1 MRSLRRASR
10 RESGGGSVRG
20 RYFLL
25 LFSLIAVALGAW
37 QLWGHVGRTVPPE
50 TGNLVRNEADD
61 ASTAPTAVD
70 EGGLFPPVSAAHGP
84 TILHARP
91 PRTRPIA
98 RPRPVVSSPQRL
110 QPPREPRPEGRPEPA
125 PPLSSVATASP
136 ATESGSGHEIAQETG
151 DSASP
156 DSTAAGSHEVSP
168 SQPAADTASSPPL
181 IPVVPPRLTPP
192 RVIDTAGIGYPGEA
206 FHLTLRRQDL
216 GPELAVEGAEGTVV
230 LRVLISADG
239 VARSVDVAASSGS
252 PVLDQ
257 AAAAA
262 VRRWRFTPATRNAVP
277 INAYAVLRIRYI
289 VR

>member
-1 MRSLRRASR
+1 MR
-10 RESGGGSVRG
+10 GQ
-20 RYFLL
+20 YFLL
-25 LFSLIAVALGAW
+25 LFSLVAVALGGW
-37 QLWGHVGRTVPPE
+37 QLWGHVGRTASPE
-50 TGNLVRNEADD
+50 TANLVRPEVND
-61 ASTAPTAVD
+61 ASTAPTAID
-70 EGGLFPPVSAAHGP
+70 EGGLLPPASAAHGP
-84 TILHARP
+84 TPLHTRP
-91 PRTRPIA
+91 QRTRPIA
-98 RPRPVVSSPQRL
+98 RPRPTVSSPQRS

-125 PPLSSVATASP
+125 PRFSSAAAAASP
-136 ATESGSGHEIAQETG
+136 APESARGNGREIAQETG

-156 DSTAAGSHEVSP
+156 DSTAAGGHEVSP
-168 SQPAADTASSPPL
+168 SQPAADAASSPPL

-216 GPELAVEGAEGTVV
+216 GPELAVEGAEGTVA

-262 VRRWRFTPATRNAVP
+262 VRRWRFTPATRNDVP
-277 INAYAVLRIRYI
+277 IDAYAVLRIRYT